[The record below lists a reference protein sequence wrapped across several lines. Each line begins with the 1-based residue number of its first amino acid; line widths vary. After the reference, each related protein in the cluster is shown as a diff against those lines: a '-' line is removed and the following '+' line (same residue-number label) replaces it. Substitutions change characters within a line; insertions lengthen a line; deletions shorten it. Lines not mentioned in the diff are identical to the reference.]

1 MLKILD
7 LEEVGRKIFKA
18 NGLPSVLD
26 EILIDITSW
35 YMYYSEQFIQLEQ
48 KEAIFHK
55 AKKHLYEK
63 ATVKDLESEW
73 KISEEGQQHTRV
85 KQSLKGIEKCMSNI
99 KASIRLASEE
109 SHNQY

>member
-1 MLKILD
+1 MIKILD

-18 NGLPSVLD
+18 NGLPAILD

-35 YMYYSEQFIQLEQ
+35 YMYYSEQFIQLEE
-48 KEAIFHK
+48 KEALFHK
-55 AKKHLYEK
+55 AKKHLDEK
-63 ATVKDLESEW
+63 ATIKDLESEW

-99 KASIRLASEE
+99 KASIRRASEE